1 MCDWVINWGDVP
13 TWIGAVG
20 ALGAVFWAIYLYSK
34 SLRDNRRAQARLLA
48 PVGGAVPIQ
57 ALPGTPVEPE
67 AVGVNG
73 MFALTPDRKLV
84 VAKDV
89 WKARVRLVSTSD
101 ETFSGVR
108 VWLVLGDGR
117 EVHFPLG
124 FDEVA
129 PHEEKVRAVYYWPGQ
144 IEGGMNVQLQFQD
157 ANGRWWE
164 RVNGHPVREL
174 RNGPKPILSH
184 E

>member
-89 WKARVRLVSTSD
+89 WKARVRLVSTS
-101 ETFSGVR
+101 
-108 VWLVLGDGR
+108 VLR
-117 EVHFPLG
+117 
-124 FDEVA
+124 
-129 PHEEKVRAVYYWPGQ
+129 R
-144 IEGGMNVQLQFQD
+144 
-157 ANGRWWE
+157 
-164 RVNGHPVREL
+164 
-174 RNGPKPILSH
+174 
-184 E
+184 